1 MKTTSAR
8 SLIATVARG
17 EFHLFIA
24 IEDRRRTYQLH
35 QQGVFGVLMSTSA
48 ANNVPLGNECG
59 QLNRDNKVAT
69 PVRVPQ
75 NTGTYTFLG
84 GCWMQSTVKFPYFC
98 LYLLI
103 FTCIDFQ

>member
-48 ANNVPLGNECG
+48 ANDVLASQCDCASGNECG
-59 QLNRDNKVAT
+59 QLNRENKVTT

-75 NTGTYTFLG
+75 DTYIYTSLG
-84 GCWMQSTVKFPYFC
+84 V
-98 LYLLI
+98 
-103 FTCIDFQ
+103 